1 MQKELM
7 MKYSIET
14 GLFRNEKFAKSQK
27 EMLLRKGYDSII
39 VKIKKDRKWYFSVRT
54 GLFDSNEQASDRV
67 EMLKKNERL
76 RGKIVKSED

>member
-1 MQKELM
+1 
-7 MKYSIET
+7 MKYSVET
-14 GLFRNEKFAKSQK
+14 GFFRNEKFAESQK

-54 GLFDSNEQASDRV
+54 GLFDLNEQASDRV